1 MLLMVCVMNKRYSMK
16 WHGANTVVL
25 IYRVWCVLTSLCLQ
39 SKGVW
44 ACLVISLILQWSVYC
59 NFCLFSE
66 KQAIQCFSFLYPLW
80 PKRLCWNNWV
90 LIDNLM
96 VKFERKCILLYI
108 THSKKRKRKK
118 RERERERDK
127 GKCSGISGVLQQVSL
142 KLHHA
147 MY

>member
-59 NFCLFSE
+59 NFYLFSE

-96 VKFERKCILLYI
+96 VKFEESAFYYILL
-108 THSKKRKRKK
+108 TVKKGKEK
-118 RERERERDK
+118 RERERERETFALRENTFL
-127 GKCSGISGVLQQVSL
+127 ILLQVQLQSFTP
-142 KLHHA
+142 
-147 MY
+147 